1 MSVVTFSNAH
11 LIIMNTNQVW
21 ETYHQDIRQFLLSR
35 VKNEAI
41 ADDVLQDTFIKIHT
55 KLESLQDEKKLKS
68 WVFTIARNTMLDY
81 FRTNKLSTDFQ
92 EYNVQDEEAPK
103 NHDEKDCL
111 YGIIKRLPKKYRDPL
126 FLADIKGKKQAEVAN
141 QLKLPIPTAK
151 SRIQRARKLI
161 AQGYMECCDFKMNQ
175 KGHLVGEVKD
185 KEDCKICN

>member
-68 WVFTIARNTMLDY
+68 
-81 FRTNKLSTDFQ
+81 
-92 EYNVQDEEAPK
+92 
-103 NHDEKDCL
+103 
-111 YGIIKRLPKKYRDPL
+111 
-126 FLADIKGKKQAEVAN
+126 
-141 QLKLPIPTAK
+141 
-151 SRIQRARKLI
+151 
-161 AQGYMECCDFKMNQ
+161 
-175 KGHLVGEVKD
+175 
-185 KEDCKICN
+185 

>member
-11 LIIMNTNQVW
+11 FIIMNTNQVW
-21 ETYHQDIRQFLLSR
+21 KTYHKDIKQFLLSR
-35 VKNEAI
+35 MKNKEAV
-41 ADDVLQDTFIKIHT
+41 DDVLQDTFIKIHT
-55 KLESLQDEKKLKS
+55 KLESLQDDKKLKS
-68 WVFTIARNTMLDY
+68 WAFTIARNTMFDY
-81 FRTNKLSTDFQ
+81 FKANRLSTELQ
-92 EYNVQDEEAPK
+92 EFNIQVEEESQS
-103 NHDEKDCL
+103 HDEKDCL

-126 FLADIKGKKQAEVAN
+126 FLADIKGKKQAQVAE

-185 KEDCKICN
+185 KEDCKVCN